1 MSNEKCFPVYSG
13 SFFLLS
19 ADPNISTYFNIFRR
33 ISILFN
39 MAIYFKT
46 MDSPIGVLKLSSDEL
61 YLKSISFDAEFIES
75 ELNIPEILIIAQKQL
90 GEYFSGNRKE
100 FDLPIDPEGTEF
112 QHRVWERVAAVGYGS
127 TKSYAEIA
135 REVKS
140 ENSSRAVGMANG
152 RNPLP
157 IIIPCHRIT
166 GHNGKLTGYAGGLE
180 RKKWLL
186 LHEQQYA
193 VNNRLF

>member
-1 MSNEKCFPVYSG
+1 
-13 SFFLLS
+13 
-19 ADPNISTYFNIFRR
+19 
-33 ISILFN
+33 
-39 MAIYFKT
+39 
-46 MDSPIGVLKLSSDEL
+46 MDSPIGVLMLGSDEWQ
-61 YLKSISFDAEFIES
+61 LKSISFDADDIGDES
-75 ELNIPEILIIAQKQL
+75 YIPGILITAEMQL
-90 GEYFSGNRKE
+90 EEYFSGSRKV

-112 QHRVWERVAAVGYGS
+112 QKSVWEKVAGVSFGT
-127 TKSYAEIA
+127 TKSYVEIA

-152 RNPLP
+152 KNPIP
-157 IIIPCHRIT
+157 IIIPCHRII

-193 VNNRLF
+193 LNNRLF

>member
-1 MSNEKCFPVYSG
+1 
-13 SFFLLS
+13 
-19 ADPNISTYFNIFRR
+19 
-33 ISILFN
+33 
-39 MAIYFKT
+39 
-46 MDSPIGVLKLSSDEL
+46 MDSPIGVLMLGSDEWQ
-61 YLKSISFDAEFIES
+61 LKSISFDADDIGDES
-75 ELNIPEILIIAQKQL
+75 YIPGILITAEKQL
-90 GEYFSGNRKE
+90 EEYFSGSRKV

-112 QHRVWERVAAVGYGS
+112 QKSVWEKVAGVSFGT
-127 TKSYAEIA
+127 TKSYVEIA

-152 RNPLP
+152 KNPLP
-157 IIIPCHRIT
+157 IIIPCHRII

-193 VNNRLF
+193 LNNRLF

>member
-1 MSNEKCFPVYSG
+1 
-13 SFFLLS
+13 
-19 ADPNISTYFNIFRR
+19 
-33 ISILFN
+33 
-39 MAIYFKT
+39 
-46 MDSPIGVLKLSSDEL
+46 MDSPIGVLMLGSDESQ
-61 YLKSISFDAEFIES
+61 LKSISFDAEDIEEES
-75 ELNIPEILIIAQKQL
+75 YIPGILITAEKQL
-90 GEYFSGNRKE
+90 EEYFTGSRKV

-112 QHRVWERVAAVGYGS
+112 QKCVWEKVIGVSFGT
-127 TKSYAEIA
+127 TKSYVEIA

-152 RNPLP
+152 KNPLP
-157 IIIPCHRIT
+157 IIIPCHRII

-193 VNNRLF
+193 LNNRLF

>member
-1 MSNEKCFPVYSG
+1 
-13 SFFLLS
+13 
-19 ADPNISTYFNIFRR
+19 
-33 ISILFN
+33 
-39 MAIYFKT
+39 
-46 MDSPIGVLKLSSDEL
+46 MDSPIGVLMLGSDEWQ
-61 YLKSISFDAEFIES
+61 LKSISFDAEDIGDES
-75 ELNIPEILIIAQKQL
+75 YIPGILITAEKQL
-90 GEYFSGNRKE
+90 EEYFSGSRKV

-112 QHRVWERVAAVGYGS
+112 QKNVWKKVVGVSFGT
-127 TKSYAEIA
+127 TKSYVDIA

-152 RNPLP
+152 KNPLP
-157 IIIPCHRIT
+157 IVIPCHRII

-193 VNNRLF
+193 LNNRLF